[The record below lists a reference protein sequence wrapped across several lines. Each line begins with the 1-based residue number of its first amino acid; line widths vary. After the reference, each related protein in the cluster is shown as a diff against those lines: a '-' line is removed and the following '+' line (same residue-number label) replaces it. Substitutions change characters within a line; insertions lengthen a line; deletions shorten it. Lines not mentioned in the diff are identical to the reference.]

1 GVNTVTVRS
10 TISGYRSYLVSDL
23 HGDVHRYR
31 ALFRLLRDEPPDLLF
46 MAGDLLPHP
55 FRSLDSLGIQGVD
68 FVNEFLVREFRLL
81 QRELD
86 EAVPSVYLILG
97 NDDLRFEE
105 ASIMS
110 ATAPRIWTY
119 MHNRKVDLGEYVL
132 YGYAFVPPTPF
143 RNKDWERYD
152 VSRYVDPGCISPE
165 EGSVTVPVSPREL
178 RYRTISTDL
187 KELTG
192 GDDLCNALFLFHV
205 PPYDTVL
212 DRADL
217 EGQYIDYVPLDTH
230 IGSIAV
236 RRLIDERQPFATMH
250 GHVHEAY
257 RLTGH
262 YRQQLGRT
270 WCLSAAHE
278 GPDLVVLDFDLREP
292 GSAERRVVT

>member
-1 GVNTVTVRS
+1 
-10 TISGYRSYLVSDL
+10 
-23 HGDVHRYR
+23 
-31 ALFRLLRDEPPDLLF
+31 

-55 FRSLDSLGIQGVD
+55 LRSIDSLGMSGVD
-68 FVNEFLVREFRLL
+68 FVNEFLLREFRTV
-81 QRELD
+81 QQELGED
-86 EAVPSVYLILG
+86 MPSVYLILG

-110 ATAPRIWTY
+110 AAAPRIWTY
-119 MHNRKVDLGEYVL
+119 MHNRKVQLGAYVL

-152 VSRYVDPGCISPE
+152 VSRYVDPGCVSPE
-165 EGSVTVPVSPREL
+165 EGSVSVPVSPREL
-178 RYRTISTDL
+178 RYRTIAGDL
-187 KELTG
+187 EKLA
-192 GDDLCNALFLFHV
+192 GDDDLSHGVFLFHV
-205 PPYDTVL
+205 PPYDTAL

-217 EGQYIDYVPLDTH
+217 DGHYIDYVPLDTH

-250 GHVHEAY
+250 GHVHEAF
-257 RLTGH
+257 RLTGQ

-292 GSAERRVVT
+292 GGAERRVIT